1 MSKNRV
7 QVEID
12 GITFN
17 VVSLEDEKHIT
28 YVTSQVDRAIKK
40 TIKANPKLTKTEG
53 IILVAVN
60 LKDQLE
66 KEKKKLEDFKISIKN
81 DENVKKLQ
89 RFEATQKELETLKQ
103 LKIENETLIE
113 KYKKAES
120 FSTNKLKEEA
130 EKYKKAFNEVAEKNK
145 ELDEAK
151 KEIDM
156 LKNKLSNQE
165 RLNFDRNKEIINLKS
180 SIRNLKEEIA
190 KLEKRN

>member
-17 VVSLEDEKHIT
+17 VVSADDGRYIN
-28 YVTSQVDRAIKK
+28 YVTSQVNRAIKD
-40 TIKANPKLTKTEG
+40 TVKANPKLTKTEG

-60 LKDQLE
+60 LQDQLE

-81 DENVKKLQ
+81 DENAKKLQ
-89 RFEATQKELETLKQ
+89 RFEQTQKELENLKQ
-103 LKIENETLIE
+103 LKIENENLIE
-113 KYKKAES
+113 KYKKAEN
-120 FSTNKLKEEA
+120 FSSNKLKEETD
-130 EKYKKAFNEVAEKNK
+130 KYKKAFNEVAKKNK
-145 ELDEAK
+145 ELDDAK
-151 KEIDM
+151 KEIDV

-165 RLNFDRNKEIINLKS
+165 RLNFDRNKDIINLKGT
-180 SIRNLKEEIA
+180 IRNLKEEIA